1 MAEAGSLETDGR
13 VWLRQILHQE
23 TLEQL
28 DMLYTGMGQAG
39 ERITALAPF
48 DAPEIRQALSRFLPD
63 AFATR
68 AVAFDK
74 SGGRNWALPWHQDRV
89 IAVSKR
95 QETPHAKNW
104 SRKGGTWH
112 CEPPEAVL
120 RSMLF
125 VRLYL
130 DNVSE
135 RTGGMQMALGSHNRG
150 VLPKDE
156 VQSLA
161 EHCVQEAEHARRGDV
176 LVMNMLLVH
185 RSLPA
190 QSQQLRRVI
199 RVDYA
204 NRALPEPLEWA
215 MQGQLEC

>member
-13 VWLRQILHQE
+13 VWLHQVLQPE

-28 DMLYTGMGQAG
+28 DRLYTGFGQAG
-39 ERITALAPF
+39 ERITALQPF
-48 DAPEIRQALSRFLPD
+48 NAPEIRQALSGLLPGV
-63 AFATR
+63 FATR

-74 SGGRNWALPWHQDRV
+74 SGGRNWSLPWHQDRV
-89 IAVSKR
+89 IAVKER
-95 QETPHAKNW
+95 PDTPIAKNW
-104 SRKGGTWH
+104 SCKCGAWH

-120 RSMLF
+120 SNMLF

-130 DNVSE
+130 DDVSE
-135 RTGGMQMALGSHNRG
+135 RSGGMQMALGSHKHG
-150 VLPKDE
+150 VLLKDD
-156 VQSLA
+156 VRVLA
-161 EHCVQEAEHARRGDV
+161 EASVQETEHARRGDM

-190 QSQQLRRVI
+190 RSQQPRRVI

-204 NRALPEPLEWA
+204 NRALPKPLEWA
-215 MQGQLEC
+215 VKN